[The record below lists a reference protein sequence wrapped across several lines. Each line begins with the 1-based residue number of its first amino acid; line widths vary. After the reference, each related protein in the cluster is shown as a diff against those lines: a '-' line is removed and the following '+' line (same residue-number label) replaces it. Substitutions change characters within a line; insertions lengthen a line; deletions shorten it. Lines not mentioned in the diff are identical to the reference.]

1 MIIISAASFPKLFEA
16 PGAEDILKRQ
26 TFHMVL
32 DIVGKITEEVDAGKV
47 LQFVDVDDIL
57 RQIGIAAF
65 LMLYLEAY
73 GTVAGSILKQHG
85 HIIIF
90 RDNHAMDL
98 LREILRRIVDG
109 TALDDIERVA

>member
-26 TFHMVL
+26 TLHMVL
-32 DIVGKITEEVDAGKV
+32 DIVRKITEEVDAGKL

-65 LMLYLEAY
+65 LMLYLEAPWH
-73 GTVAGSILKQHG
+73 GS
-85 HIIIF
+85 
-90 RDNHAMDL
+90 
-98 LREILRRIVDG
+98 RRSSSS
-109 TALDDIERVA
+109 TLPYSSTWE